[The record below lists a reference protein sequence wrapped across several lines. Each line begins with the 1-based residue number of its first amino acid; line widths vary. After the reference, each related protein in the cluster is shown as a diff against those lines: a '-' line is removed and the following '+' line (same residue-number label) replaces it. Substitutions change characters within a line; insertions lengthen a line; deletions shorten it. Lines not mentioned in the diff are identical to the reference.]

1 MIEPVWTP
9 PLADASKKD
18 TAVKSARAC
27 DGPSAIHSA
36 ELLAATAAPET
47 VVMSYVTVDLTPT
60 TWPYVAMKRVKIA
73 ALKNQLS
80 KHLRAVE
87 RGAEIEVTDR
97 DRPIARIV
105 PVREPSPR
113 IRIFPAKRP
122 FSDVRDQRL
131 RPARWAK
138 AAMELL
144 LEERRK
150 R

>member
-1 MIEPVWTP
+1 M
-9 PLADASKKD
+9 
-18 TAVKSARAC
+18 R
-27 DGPSAIHSA
+27 
-36 ELLAATAAPET
+36 
-47 VVMSYVTVDLTPT
+47 
-60 TWPYVAMKRVKIA
+60 RVKIA

-105 PVREPSPR
+105 PVRKAEPR
-113 IRIFPAKRP
+113 IRILPAKRP
-122 FSDVRDQRL
+122 FSEVRDERL
-131 RPARWAK
+131 PPARWGK
-138 AAMELL
+138 AAMALL